1 MNIDD
6 KSLSIDDIK
15 RKRDRAIAN
24 LIREKESKLRQQYNI
39 KSIMIF
45 IIIMSIG
52 IVSNDTA
59 IIILSGAVISFAFW
73 RYAIKRLDNDLYV
86 CWLSDEIKLIQ
97 NLYAQQIEA
106 MGGDLNA
113 PYEED
118 PNDKIYFHYY

>member
-1 MNIDD
+1 
-6 KSLSIDDIK
+6 
-15 RKRDRAIAN
+15 
-24 LIREKESKLRQQYNI
+24 
-39 KSIMIF
+39 MIF

-86 CWLSDEIKLIQ
+86 YWLSDEIKLIQ

-106 MGGDLNA
+106 MGGD
-113 PYEED
+113 
-118 PNDKIYFHYY
+118 